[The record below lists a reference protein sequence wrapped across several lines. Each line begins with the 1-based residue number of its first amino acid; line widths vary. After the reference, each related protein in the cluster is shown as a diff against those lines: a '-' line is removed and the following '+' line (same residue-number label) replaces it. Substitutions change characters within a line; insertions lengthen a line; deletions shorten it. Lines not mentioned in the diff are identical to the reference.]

1 MGGLPTVGHGTQRK
15 GYFMRPEVIE
25 ETSKLWAAEPEKAKA
40 KPTVRAYADGAE
52 AVLEAASFSWRAD
65 LPTPLGGTD
74 QAPSPTALLLG
85 ALAGCA
91 VAFIHD
97 TLAPQ
102 FGVRVDN
109 VEATAQ
115 CETDFRGLLGMADVA
130 PDLGSLRLDVRVQ
143 SPDGDAAVQQLYQA
157 WQQRCPIYLALVKP
171 MNVNLQLTHG

>member
-1 MGGLPTVGHGTQRK
+1 MK
-15 GYFMRPEVIE
+15 PELIE
-25 ETSKLWAAEPEKAKA
+25 ETTKLWAAEPERAKA

-65 LPTPLGGTD
+65 LPTPLGGTN

-91 VAFIHD
+91 VAFIRD

-102 FGVRVDN
+102 FGVQVDT

-115 CETDFRGLLGMADVA
+115 CETEFRGLLGMADVA

-171 MNVNLQLTHG
+171 MKVSLQLMTHG